1 MHAGD
6 AVAREMACFA
16 GSIRMEQI
24 DGGIVA
30 EAVHEGIMSSVVLQG
45 SVESVCHVVMSSK
58 FVVPV
63 LLLGGRIV
71 RVSVRGGMNNSAGLR
86 EAKPVWAGEM
96 SSSFIGPILV
106 SGHNIVNAGL
116 GRRSGIEV
124 GLEIGAQLQVLNC
137 SETFMPCPIFA
148 DPAWKS
154 GSGPTR
160 HQLLDCRVFWT
171 YGIGGERHRDSGK
184 CDARVVRVRVVSASI
199 GEACVWRL
207 GLPVFY

>member
-1 MHAGD
+1 M
-6 AVAREMACFA
+6 
-16 GSIRMEQI
+16 
-24 DGGIVA
+24 A

-45 SVESVCHVVMSSK
+45 SVDSVCHVVMSSK

-71 RVSVRGGMNNSAGLR
+71 RVSVRGGMNSSAGLR
-86 EAKPVWAGEM
+86 EVNPVWTGEM
-96 SSSFIGPILV
+96 SSRVIELILV
-106 SGHNIVNAGL
+106 SGREIESAAL

-124 GLEIGAQLQVLNC
+124 GLEIGAQLQVLNLARC
-137 SETFMPCPIFA
+137 RSETFMPCPIFA

-160 HQLLDCRVFWT
+160 YQLLGCRVCWT

-184 CDARVVRVRVVSASI
+184 CDARVVRVRMVETESASI
-199 GEACVWRL
+199 GEACVRRL
-207 GLPVFY
+207 SLLVFD